1 MELILE
7 LLDMDK
13 AKKKPV
19 EKKPAPK
26 KEKEPVV
33 KKEEPPVEKP
43 TKKKEEP
50 VAKEPV
56 EEKPVKKEKTVV
68 KKDEKPAH
76 KKEWS
81 KEVKTKKHSPKDLFA
96 DGSAA
101 EIAEW
106 LEETHDDIDG
116 AKAAITFYINR
127 AGTKLSS
134 ERRRTLEKA
143 KRLLGDGK
151 EE

>member
-13 AKKKPV
+13 AKKPAKEPV

-26 KEKEPVV
+26 KVV
-33 KKEEPPVEKP
+33 KDEPPAEPKEKPAKKEKPVEKDP
-43 TKKKEEP
+43 D
-50 VAKEPV
+50 
-56 EEKPVKKEKTVV
+56 EKPSKKEKPAP

-81 KEVKTKKHSPKDLFA
+81 KDVKTKKHPPKDLFG

-106 LEETHDDIDG
+106 LEDAHDDIDG

-143 KRLLGDGK
+143 KRLLGDG
-151 EE
+151 EEE

>member
-13 AKKKPV
+13 AKKPV
-19 EKKPAPK
+19 K
-26 KEKEPVV
+26 KEKPEEKPEPKKVV
-33 KKEEPPVEKP
+33 KDEPP
-43 TKKKEEP
+43 
-50 VAKEPV
+50 A
-56 EEKPVKKEKTVV
+56 KPVKKEKPE
-68 KKDEKPAH
+68 EKPAKKEKPEPK

-81 KEVKTKKHSPKDLFA
+81 KEVKTKKHPPKDLFA

-106 LEETHDDIDG
+106 LEDTHDDIDG

-143 KRLLGDGK
+143 KRLLGSGD

>member
-7 LLDMDK
+7 LLDLDK
-13 AKKKPV
+13 AKKKPFEKPV

-26 KEKEPVV
+26 KVV
-33 KKEEPPVEKP
+33 KDDPPAEPK
-43 TKKKEEP
+43 
-50 VAKEPV
+50 
-56 EEKPVKKEKTVV
+56 EKPVKKEKPIE
-68 KKDEKPAH
+68 KEPDEKPVKKEKPAPKKEKPAEK

-81 KEVKTKKHSPKDLFA
+81 KDVKTKKHSPKDLFA
-96 DGSAA
+96 DGTAA

-106 LEETHDDIDG
+106 LEDTHDDIDG
-116 AKAAITFYINR
+116 AKAAVTFYINR

-143 KRLLGDGK
+143 KRLLGAG
-151 EE
+151 EEE